1 VTREVVVGV
10 ATEVRQGDSHP
21 VEERV
26 EVPFAEGVEVE
37 VGLREGVKW
46 WDTLGKVVGEGVC
59 VDSAVTL
66 PPPHPVGVACGV
78 VGGDKLPKGAVGD
91 TLGLALALSQK
102 VGLPVS
108 LTGLIDM
115 QAVGMPD
122 GVGDGVRDTRATDP
136 LAEKDSQDV
145 PVGEG
150 VVELELAPLPE
161 PLGESLGSGEVE
173 GLPVTEAVPPPP
185 AGGGSEGVPPSGV
198 GEAQGKGVPD
208 PSNPEGLPVEDSLRV
223 ADPVPVLTPDTRAE
237 REGVNEETRE
247 RVGKREGV
255 RNPDTPGDR
264 VPDPVGVGE
273 MEEGALKVEDTVPTA
288 QGVEISEGLEL

>member
-1 VTREVVVGV
+1 M
-10 ATEVRQGDSHP
+10 
-21 VEERV
+21 
-26 EVPFAEGVEVE
+26 
-37 VGLREGVKW
+37 
-46 WDTLGKVVGEGVC
+46 
-59 VDSAVTL
+59 
-66 PPPHPVGVACGV
+66 